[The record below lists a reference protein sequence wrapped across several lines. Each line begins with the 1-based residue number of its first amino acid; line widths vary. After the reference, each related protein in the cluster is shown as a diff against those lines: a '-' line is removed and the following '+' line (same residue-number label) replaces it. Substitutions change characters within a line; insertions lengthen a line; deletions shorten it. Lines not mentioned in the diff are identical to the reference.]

1 MNTEEPIEYI
11 KQRIEDG
18 VMSRHLAV
26 VIWSLGYLASLDD
39 RLKGGKTE
47 NPFKETEP
55 QEVNT

>member
-1 MNTEEPIEYI
+1 MNFAVDL
-11 KQRIEDG
+11 IEDAIRDG
-18 VMSRHLAV
+18 RTQRNLISAA
-26 VIWSLGYLASLDD
+26 WSLGYLASLDD